1 MIAVLHRS
9 LAVAGFNAITDVS
22 VVRQDG
28 VVMDARATFSLEQII
43 RIPQLDNAMATF
55 VVAAIET
62 GMGLCRL
69 GKSSSD
75 INRSAVREMTPE

>member
-9 LAVAGFNAITDVS
+9 LAIARLNAITDVS
-22 VVRQDG
+22 VVRQHG

-55 VVAAIET
+55 VIAAVKT

-75 INRSAVREMTPE
+75 INRITVRKMAP